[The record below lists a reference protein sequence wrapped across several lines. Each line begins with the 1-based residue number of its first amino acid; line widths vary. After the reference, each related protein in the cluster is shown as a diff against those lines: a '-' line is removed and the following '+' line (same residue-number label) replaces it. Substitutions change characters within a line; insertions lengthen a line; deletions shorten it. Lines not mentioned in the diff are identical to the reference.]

1 MAWWRNSWSIEVFLA
16 NTSTRQYAAGFRFE
30 FSLFAIRICFE
41 FRASARPGATYLVQI
56 AGLGTWSFYNVNK
69 NLIPNGLG
77 QGFRIFGDKLYIAL
91 FTYEFE
97 KCCCLIVPADMLS
110 YLIKRLFS
118 TIPVLIGISLLLFF
132 MLRLLPGDP
141 AQVLAGQMATP
152 AEIEN
157 IRQQLG
163 LDRPIY
169 EQYANYL
176 SRLVRFDLGR
186 SARTQN
192 PVTQEIWARLPNTLL
207 LAVVAILLACLFGI
221 PAGIIS
227 AVKPYSWIDYLVT
240 TSALFGMSMPV
251 FWLGL
256 MLVVLFSVI
265 LKWLPAGGTGSW
277 QHVILPSITLAAF
290 VVAFIARMTRSTM
303 LETLSQDFT
312 TTARSKGLQERVVV
326 IKHAFKNAMI
336 PIITVVGLQF
346 GLLLGGAVLTETVF
360 AWPGLGRLIV
370 DSILARDYPVIQG
383 TILIF
388 GLLYIMVNLA
398 VDLIYALVDPRIRYD

>member
-1 MAWWRNSWSIEVFLA
+1 
-16 NTSTRQYAAGFRFE
+16 
-30 FSLFAIRICFE
+30 
-41 FRASARPGATYLVQI
+41 
-56 AGLGTWSFYNVNK
+56 
-69 NLIPNGLG
+69 
-77 QGFRIFGDKLYIAL
+77 
-91 FTYEFE
+91 
-97 KCCCLIVPADMLS
+97 MLN
-110 YLIKRLFS
+110 YLIKRLLS
-118 TIPVLIGISLLLFF
+118 TIPVLLGISLLLFF

-141 AQVLAGQMATP
+141 AQVLAGQMASP
-152 AEIEN
+152 QEIEN

-163 LDRPIY
+163 MDRPIY

-176 SRLVRFDLGR
+176 IRLARFDLGR

-192 PVTQEIWARLPNTLL
+192 PVTEEIWARLPNTLL
-207 LAVVAILLACLFGI
+207 LAVVAISLACLFGI

-227 AVKPYSWIDYLVT
+227 AVRPYSWIDYLVT

-277 QHVILPSITLAAF
+277 QHVILPSFTLAAF

-303 LETLSQDFT
+303 LETLSQDYT

-326 IKHAFKNAMI
+326 IKHALKNAMI

-388 GLLYIMVNLA
+388 GLLYIMVNLV
-398 VDLIYALVDPRIRYD
+398 VDFIYALVDPRIRYD

>member
-1 MAWWRNSWSIEVFLA
+1 
-16 NTSTRQYAAGFRFE
+16 
-30 FSLFAIRICFE
+30 
-41 FRASARPGATYLVQI
+41 
-56 AGLGTWSFYNVNK
+56 
-69 NLIPNGLG
+69 
-77 QGFRIFGDKLYIAL
+77 
-91 FTYEFE
+91 
-97 KCCCLIVPADMLS
+97 MLH
-110 YLIKRLFS
+110 YVAKRLLF

-132 MLRLLPGDP
+132 MLRMLPGDP

-152 AEIEN
+152 EEIQT

-169 EQYANYL
+169 IQYASFL
-176 SRLVRFDLGR
+176 GRLARLDLGL

-192 PVTQEIWARLPNTLL
+192 PVIQEIWARLPNTIL
-207 LAVVAILLACLFGI
+207 LALTAISLACLFGI
-221 PAGIIS
+221 PAGILS
-227 AVKPYSWIDYLVT
+227 AVRPYSWIDYIVT
-240 TSALFGMSMPV
+240 IGALFGISMPV

-277 QHVILPSITLAAF
+277 QHVILPSITLASF
-290 VVAFIARMTRSTM
+290 VVAFIARMTRATM
-303 LETLSQDFT
+303 LEALSQDYT
-312 TTARSKGLQERVVV
+312 TTARSKGLTEKTII
-326 IKHAFKNAMI
+326 IKHALRNALI

-370 DSILARDYPVIQG
+370 DSILARDYSMIQG

-388 GLLYIMVNLA
+388 GLLYTLVNLA
-398 VDLIYALVDPRIRYD
+398 VDLIYAFVDPRIRYD

>member
-1 MAWWRNSWSIEVFLA
+1 
-16 NTSTRQYAAGFRFE
+16 
-30 FSLFAIRICFE
+30 
-41 FRASARPGATYLVQI
+41 
-56 AGLGTWSFYNVNK
+56 
-69 NLIPNGLG
+69 
-77 QGFRIFGDKLYIAL
+77 
-91 FTYEFE
+91 
-97 KCCCLIVPADMLS
+97 MLN
-110 YLIKRLFS
+110 YFIKRLFS

-132 MLRLLPGDP
+132 MLRMLPGDP

-152 AEIEN
+152 QDIEN
-157 IRQQLG
+157 IRRQLG

-176 SRLVRFDLGR
+176 SRLAHFDLGR

-192 PVTQEIWARLPNTLL
+192 PVIEEIWARLPNTLL
-207 LAVVAILLACLFGI
+207 LAVVAISLACLFGI
-221 PAGIIS
+221 PAGVIS
-227 AVKPYSWIDYLVT
+227 AVRPYSWIDYLVT

-256 MLVVLFSVI
+256 MLVVVFSVI

-277 QHVILPSITLAAF
+277 QHVILPSVTLAAF

-326 IKHAFKNAMI
+326 IKHALKNAMI

-360 AWPGLGRLIV
+360 AWSGLGRLIV

-388 GLLYIMVNLA
+388 GLLYIMVNLV
-398 VDLIYALVDPRIRYD
+398 VDFIYALVDPRIRYD

>member
-1 MAWWRNSWSIEVFLA
+1 
-16 NTSTRQYAAGFRFE
+16 
-30 FSLFAIRICFE
+30 
-41 FRASARPGATYLVQI
+41 
-56 AGLGTWSFYNVNK
+56 
-69 NLIPNGLG
+69 
-77 QGFRIFGDKLYIAL
+77 
-91 FTYEFE
+91 
-97 KCCCLIVPADMLS
+97 MLS
-110 YLIKRLFS
+110 YLIKRLLA

-132 MLRLLPGDP
+132 MLRMLPGDP

-152 AEIEN
+152 EEIEN
-157 IRQQLG
+157 IRHQLG

-169 EQYANYL
+169 EQYVAYL
-176 SRLVRFDLGR
+176 SRLARFDLGR

-207 LAVVAILLACLFGI
+207 LAVVAITLACLFGI

-227 AVKPYSWIDYLVT
+227 AVRPYSWIDYLVT
-240 TSALFGMSMPV
+240 VSALFGMSMPV

-256 MLVVLFSVI
+256 MLVVVFAVI
-265 LKWLPAGGTGSW
+265 LKWLPAGGTGGW
-277 QHVILPSITLAAF
+277 QNVILPSITLAAF

-303 LETLSQDFT
+303 IETLSQDFT
-312 TTARSKGLQERVVV
+312 TTARSKGLPERVVV
-326 IKHAFKNAMI
+326 IKHALKNAMI

-360 AWPGLGRLIV
+360 AWPGVGRLIV

-383 TILIF
+383 AILIF
-388 GLLYIMVNLA
+388 GLLYIMVNLV

>member
-1 MAWWRNSWSIEVFLA
+1 
-16 NTSTRQYAAGFRFE
+16 
-30 FSLFAIRICFE
+30 
-41 FRASARPGATYLVQI
+41 
-56 AGLGTWSFYNVNK
+56 
-69 NLIPNGLG
+69 
-77 QGFRIFGDKLYIAL
+77 
-91 FTYEFE
+91 
-97 KCCCLIVPADMLS
+97 MLN
-110 YLIKRLFS
+110 YLIKRLLS
-118 TIPVLIGISLLLFF
+118 TIPVLLGISLLLFF
-132 MLRLLPGDP
+132 MLRMLPGDP
-141 AQVLAGQMATP
+141 AQVLAGQMASP
-152 AEIEN
+152 QEIEN

-169 EQYANYL
+169 EQYANFL
-176 SRLVRFDLGR
+176 SRLARFDLGR

-207 LAVVAILLACLFGI
+207 LAVVAISLACLFGI

-227 AVKPYSWIDYLVT
+227 AVRPYSWIDYLVT

-277 QHVILPSITLAAF
+277 QHVILPSFTLAAF

-303 LETLSQDFT
+303 LETLSQDYT

-326 IKHAFKNAMI
+326 IKHALKNAMI

-388 GLLYIMVNLA
+388 GLLYIMVNLV
-398 VDLIYALVDPRIRYD
+398 VDFIYALVDPRIRYD